1 MGKRRAVVPMTDDEE
16 ELDML
21 RRRRMEN
28 LNAQMQQQEAM
39 EEQRSRVEEGRK
51 EALRQIMEPPAR
63 ERLGRLRMTYP
74 EVAESVENQLIMLAS
89 QGRLGRK
96 VTDADLVTILQRV
109 QPKKRDIKIK
119 RIGREE

>member
-1 MGKRRAVVPMTDDEE
+1 MAGEDED
-16 ELDML
+16 ELEML
-21 RRRRMEN
+21 RRRRMQN

-39 EEQRSRVEEGRK
+39 AEQQKKVEEGRK
-51 EALRQIMEPPAR
+51 EALRQIMEPVAR

-74 EVAESVENQLIMLAS
+74 VVEENVENKLIVLAS

-96 VTDADLVTILQRV
+96 VSDADLVTILKRV
-109 QPKKRDIKIK
+109 QPKKREIKIK